1 MLCILNNNTEPYFN
15 IAAEEYLLKNSG
27 EDIFMLYRNDSSIIV
42 GKHQNTFAEIN
53 YWFVKEKNIKVVRR
67 LSGGGTVFH
76 DMGNIN
82 FTFIQNGKE
91 GSLVDF
97 VKFTE
102 PIIQTLKNMGVPATR
117 NGRNDIMVDGF
128 KISGN
133 AEHVYKNRTLHHGT
147 LLFSSKLDELRHGL
161 KNNLESFSD
170 KAVKSVRSPVTNI
183 SNYLKDY
190 PIDDFIRNVQS
201 SVLDN
206 FPKADFHKY
215 SDEETRSIQSLVNEK
230 YSTWEWNYGYS
241 PKFKVTRQGLIKNIA
256 FSLKIEVDKGIV
268 TQIENII
275 PEIILPETIHSLEG
289 MPYND
294 EIILKNLSGILNRD
308 EINNW
313 LQLLF

>member
-15 IAAEEYLLKNSG
+15 IAAEEYLLKNSA

-97 VKFTE
+97 IKFTE

-117 NGRNDIMVDGF
+117 SGRNDIMVDGF

-147 LLFSSKLDELRHGL
+147 LLFSSKLDELRLGL
-161 KNNLESFSD
+161 KTNTGNFSD

-190 PIDDFIRNVQS
+190 PIDDFIRNVQT

-206 FPKADFHKY
+206 FPKTDFHKY
-215 SDEETRSIQSLVNEK
+215 TEEETSVIKNLVSEK
-230 YSTWEWNYGYS
+230 YSTWDWNFGYS
-241 PKFKVTRQGLIKNIA
+241 PKFKVTRQGLIKNRT
-256 FSLKIEVDKGIV
+256 FSLNIEVDKGII
-268 TQIENII
+268 TQIEGNH
-275 PEIILPETIHSLEG
+275 PETVFPESIHSLIG
-289 MPYND
+289 VTYND
-294 EIILKNLSGILNRD
+294 DIIKKNLSLILKPD